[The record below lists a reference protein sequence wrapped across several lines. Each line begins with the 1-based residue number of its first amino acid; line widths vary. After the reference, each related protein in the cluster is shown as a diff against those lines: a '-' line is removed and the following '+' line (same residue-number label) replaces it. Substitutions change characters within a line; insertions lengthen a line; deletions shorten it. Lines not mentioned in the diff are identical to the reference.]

1 MCPRAFLRM
10 HSNAL
15 GYGAAAV
22 GRSVGGGFAALIRRF
37 AETFYVCGAMAG
49 YLGYWYVDR

>member
-1 MCPRAFLRM
+1 M